1 MWKANL
7 AFDHELPWYG
17 IVASAEVLFT
27 KVKDGIYFDRL
38 DVSAPTAFG
47 QDGRAIYWNDA
58 GRNSANTRIDKG
70 VDYGIST
77 GTKNAVDRFNR
88 PKDIGDVLV
97 LRNTDKG
104 RGTQATF
111 SLAKPLTENWG
122 WSLGYTYTKS
132 TEVSPL
138 SSSQNTSNWNNTL
151 IFNANEN
158 VAYNSRYAMKDRVT
172 GTLEWKHNF
181 FGDNA
186 TRVGLFYEG
195 RSGRPY
201 SYIFYNDANGDGAT
215 TNDLFYVPKGPGDVL
230 FTGGAAMEKQ
240 FFDWLA
246 QNPELDAYRG
256 SVVPANRHRASW
268 VNSFDVRVSQ
278 EFPGFMKGHK
288 GEVALDIMNVG
299 NLLNKKWGL
308 IDDYGFYSTRRVAN
322 YAGIDPATGKY
333 VYSFTGSTDNP
344 SVQENNNDKG
354 NTAVSRWSMQ
364 LTLKYKF

>member
-1 MWKANL
+1 
-7 AFDHELPWYG
+7 
-17 IVASAEVLFT
+17 
-27 KVKDGIYFDRL
+27 
-38 DVSAPTAFG
+38 
-47 QDGRAIYWNDA
+47 
-58 GRNSANTRIDKG
+58 
-70 VDYGIST
+70 
-77 GTKNAVDRFNR
+77 
-88 PKDIGDVLV
+88 
-97 LRNTDKG
+97 DKG

-158 VAYNSRYAMKDRVT
+158 VAYNSRYAMKDRIT

-201 SYIFYNDANGDGAT
+201 SYIFYNDANGDGAA

-246 QNPELDAYRG
+246 QNPELDA
-256 SVVPANRHRASW
+256 
-268 VNSFDVRVSQ
+268 
-278 EFPGFMKGHK
+278 
-288 GEVALDIMNVG
+288 
-299 NLLNKKWGL
+299 
-308 IDDYGFYSTRRVAN
+308 
-322 YAGIDPATGKY
+322 
-333 VYSFTGSTDNP
+333 
-344 SVQENNNDKG
+344 
-354 NTAVSRWSMQ
+354 
-364 LTLKYKF
+364 